1 MTDNEL
7 MPPEV
12 AVWWCAMVGEVLLG
26 GLFVVGG
33 GQPAVRCAMTDD

>member
-33 GQPAVRCAMTDD
+33 GNLRCDVR